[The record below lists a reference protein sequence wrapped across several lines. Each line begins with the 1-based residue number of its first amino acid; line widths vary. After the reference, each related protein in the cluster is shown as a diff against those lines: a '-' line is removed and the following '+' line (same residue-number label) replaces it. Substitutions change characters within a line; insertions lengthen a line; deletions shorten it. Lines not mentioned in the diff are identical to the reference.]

1 MAKTCAFLMLIRL
14 VLVFPTRRNNFS
26 INPIINEQMKTTL
39 MALLLPFFC
48 LTAMADEP
56 KTQLVVWA
64 KDGTK
69 VAYALAEKPKVTFT
83 ETDLVITAKGVEV
96 NYSLENMA
104 RFTYESSEN
113 SAIRNLKTDEVSFKL
128 DGESLL
134 FPSLSAN
141 SKVSLHSLNGTLVFS
156 KTVRTA
162 GEYSFPLSGLNTGIY
177 MVTVNGLTYKIVK
190 R

>member
-1 MAKTCAFLMLIRL
+1 MKAKLLAVLLSFTCL
-14 VLVFPTRRNNFS
+14 S
-26 INPIINEQMKTTL
+26 
-39 MALLLPFFC
+39 
-48 LTAMADEP
+48 AMADEP

-64 KDGTK
+64 KDGTQ

-104 RFTYESSEN
+104 RFTYEDN
-113 SAIRNLKTDEVSFKL
+113 TAAAITNLQTGKASVIL

-134 FPSLSAN
+134 FPALKAN
-141 SKVSLHSLNGTLVFS
+141 STVSLYSLNGTLVFN
-156 KTVRTA
+156 KTVQTA
-162 GEYSFPLSGLNTGIY
+162 GEYSFPLSGLNAGVY
-177 MVTVNGLTYKIVK
+177 VVSVNGLTYKIVK